1 MAIIYSY
8 PLDANPTTSDLLL
21 GSSSIDGKP
30 TKTFTIG
37 NGTVNAT
44 VSKTAPTGQAS
55 GNGVITWNKNGSL
68 QNTYTFSSGDY
79 VYSSYTYTGVSNG
92 DTLQTIIT
100 EN

>member
-1 MAIIYSY
+1 MFEPFFSIPNVGVDISVPADDSKSGC
-8 PLDANPTTSDLLL
+8 PTCTL
-21 GSSSIDGKP
+21 
-30 TKTFTIG
+30 TIG

-68 QNTYTFSSGDY
+68 QNTYTFNSGDY

-92 DTLQTIIT
+92 DTLQTLIT